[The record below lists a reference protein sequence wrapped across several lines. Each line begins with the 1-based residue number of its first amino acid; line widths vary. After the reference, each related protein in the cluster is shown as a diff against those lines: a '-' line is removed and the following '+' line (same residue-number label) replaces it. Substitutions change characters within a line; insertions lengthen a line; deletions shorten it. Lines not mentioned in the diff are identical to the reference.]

1 MDAFRKIAEDRI
13 REAQE
18 NGAFDNLPGKG
29 KPVDL
34 RDYFNTA
41 PDMRMAHNLLKNA
54 AVLPQE
60 IELKKEIEL
69 LKMLRAAVG
78 SDEQRRRQITREINE
93 KNTYLELL
101 IERSKTR
108 R

>member
-1 MDAFRKIAEDRI
+1 
-13 REAQE
+13 
-18 NGAFDNLPGKG
+18 
-29 KPVDL
+29 
-34 RDYFNTA
+34 
-41 PDMRMAHNLLKNA
+41 MRMAHNLLKNA

>member
-1 MDAFRKIAEDRI
+1 
-13 REAQE
+13 
-18 NGAFDNLPGKG
+18 
-29 KPVDL
+29 
-34 RDYFNTA
+34 
-41 PDMRMAHNLLKNA
+41 MAHNLLKNA

-101 IERSKTR
+101 IERSNTR

>member
-1 MDAFRKIAEDRI
+1 
-13 REAQE
+13 
-18 NGAFDNLPGKG
+18 
-29 KPVDL
+29 
-34 RDYFNTA
+34 
-41 PDMRMAHNLLKNA
+41 MAHNLLKNA

-60 IELKKEIEL
+60 IELKQEIEL

-93 KNTYLELL
+93 KSTYLELL
-101 IERSKTR
+101 IERSNTR

>member
-1 MDAFRKIAEDRI
+1 
-13 REAQE
+13 
-18 NGAFDNLPGKG
+18 
-29 KPVDL
+29 
-34 RDYFNTA
+34 
-41 PDMRMAHNLLKNA
+41 MAHNLLKNA

-93 KNTYLELL
+93 KSTYLELL
-101 IERSKTR
+101 IERSNTR